1 MEKLFSYHQCCPV
14 SADEICYKRVMDDK
28 DLADTF
34 TFSKAANSKEV
45 LTKFLPMNMLHVI
58 MTVIGGSDWCRM

>member
-14 SADEICYKRVMDDK
+14 SADEICSKRVMNDK

-34 TFSKAANSKEV
+34 TFSKAANSKVSFDKISANEYAACYHYSNWWV
-45 LTKFLPMNMLHVI
+45 RLV
-58 MTVIGGSDWCRM
+58 

>member
-14 SADEICYKRVMDDK
+14 SADEICCKRVMNDK

-34 TFSKAANSKEV
+34 TFSKAANSKVSFDKISANEYAACYHDSNWWV
-45 LTKFLPMNMLHVI
+45 RLV
-58 MTVIGGSDWCRM
+58 